1 VKNLQQDVSEAAW
14 PEAIREYVTSTYG
27 IPDAVTPLS
36 GLSHNHVW
44 QVYSGGQ
51 CVILKQSN
59 EANEF
64 RFYREIARQ
73 LITQG
78 VAIPAIECSQEIEGS
93 YWTIIEYMTKSFP
106 REQWLA
112 HEEQLRVLR
121 NLHES
126 HVDCADDRWIFRP
139 VWDDAISESALSFF
153 DGNIAQKLRPIVQM
167 IQAQSQPLFEPTCWI
182 SGDPNPMNWGLR
194 EDESI
199 VLFDWERFGRGTPAI
214 DLAIAT
220 PGLATAE
227 DCQKVAAVYLQSDSA
242 AVENLARQI
251 ARAKVW
257 NVVEYLYMAHSGDV
271 AGQQGVES
279 LVNRTPVWLEN
290 ISRYAIT

>member
-1 VKNLQQDVSEAAW
+1 MEAW
-14 PEAIREYVTSTYG
+14 PETVREYVTSAYG
-27 IPDAVTPLS
+27 LPDVVTPLS

-44 QVYSGGQ
+44 QVCVGGQ
-51 CVILKQSN
+51 CVILKQSK

-64 RFYREIARQ
+64 RFYVDIAPQ
-73 LITQG
+73 LVTQG
-78 VAIPAIECSQEIEGS
+78 VALPAIECSQEIEGS
-93 YWTIIEYMTKSFP
+93 YWTIIEYMPKPFP

-112 HEEQLRVLR
+112 HEVQLCVLR

-126 HVDCADDRWIFRP
+126 RVDCADDKWMFRP
-139 VWDDAISESALSFF
+139 LWDDTMTEAALSFF
-153 DGNIAQKLRPIVQM
+153 DADTAQRLRPVVRT

-199 VLFDWERFGRGTPAI
+199 VLFDWERFGRGTPAL

-242 AVENLARQI
+242 AVEKLAKEI

-271 AGQQGVES
+271 AGQRGVES
-279 LVNRTPVWLEN
+279 LVNRTPAWLEN
-290 ISRYAIT
+290 ISRYVIH